1 MSWSYIHILDLLLWA
16 FMTISVAY
24 ITFYALVSLFSRNG
38 IKTVDVPESPEST
51 FLVLF
56 PAYSEDRVIVGSV
69 KKFLFQNY
77 PQDKYHVAVISDHQQ
92 ESTERL
98 LSDLPV
104 TLLRPVFEKSSKAKA
119 LQFAISEVSGQYDYV
134 VVLDADNIVET
145 DFLHRLN
152 ILLKEGYKAV
162 QCHRCAKNSD
172 SSVSVLDGVSEEINN
187 TLFRKAHNLI
197 GLSSAL
203 IGSGMCFDY
212 SWFSSHVTKLTT
224 AGEDRELEVFLLREG
239 IYIKYADD
247 ILVFD
252 EKVSNADNFQRQR
265 QRWMSAQVNCFLS
278 MLRHLP
284 EAVIRLNINYID
296 KTIQQMLIPRSM
308 LLLFLLFMSLVM
320 SAAAPWWSIK
330 WWSLLVLTGLSLFL
344 AIPARLRTKSVF
356 SKVGTLLR
364 LSIKMARNVRH
375 IDHKNEDFIHTDHK

>member
-1 MSWSYIHILDLLLWA
+1 MFWSYIHILDLLLWA

-24 ITFYALVSLFSRNG
+24 ITFYALVSLFSRKG

-69 KKFLFQNY
+69 KKFLLQNY

-98 LSDLPV
+98 LSGLPV
-104 TLLRPVFEKSSKAKA
+104 TLLRPVFDKSSKAKA
-119 LQFAISEVSGQYDYV
+119 LQYAISEVSGQYDYV

-239 IYIKYADD
+239 IYIKYADN

-252 EKVSNADNFQRQR
+252 EKVSSADNFQRQR

-308 LLLFLLFMSLVM
+308 LLLGLLFMSFLILII
-320 SAAAPWWSIK
+320 APWWSLK
-330 WWSLLVLTGLSLFL
+330 WWSLLLLTCLSLFL
-344 AIPARLRTKSVF
+344 AIPVRLRTKSVF

>member
-1 MSWSYIHILDLLLWA
+1 MFWSYIHILDLLLWA
-16 FMTISVAY
+16 FMSISVAY
-24 ITFYALVSLFSRNG
+24 ITFYALVSLFSRKG

-104 TLLRPVFEKSSKAKA
+104 TVLRPVFDKSSKAKA
-119 LQFAISEVSGQYDYV
+119 LQYAISEVSGQYDYV

-252 EKVSNADNFQRQR
+252 EKVSSADNFQRQR

-308 LLLFLLFMSLVM
+308 LLLSLLFMSFLI
-320 SAAAPWWSIK
+320 SIIAPWWSLK
-330 WWSLLVLTGLSLFL
+330 WWSLLLLTCLSLFL
-344 AIPARLRTKSVF
+344 AIPARLRTKAVF

>member
-1 MSWSYIHILDLLLWA
+1 MFWSYIHILDLLLWA

-24 ITFYALVSLFSRNG
+24 ITFYALVSLFSRKG

-69 KKFLFQNY
+69 KKFLLQNY

-104 TLLRPVFEKSSKAKA
+104 TVLRPVFEKSSKAKA
-119 LQFAISEVSGQYDYV
+119 LQYAISEVSGQYDYV

-252 EKVSNADNFQRQR
+252 EKVSSADNFQRQR

-278 MLRHLP
+278 MIRHLP
-284 EAVIRLNINYID
+284 EAFVRLNVNYVD
-296 KTIQQMLIPRSM
+296 KTVQQMLVPRSM
-308 LLLFLLFMSLVM
+308 LLLCLLFMSLVM
-320 SAAAPWWSIK
+320 SAAAPWCSIK
-330 WWSLLVLTGLSLFL
+330 WWSLFVLTGLSLFL

>member
-1 MSWSYIHILDLLLWA
+1 MFWSYIHILDLLLWA

-24 ITFYALVSLFSRNG
+24 ITFYALVSLFSRKG

-69 KKFLFQNY
+69 KKFLLQNY

-104 TLLRPVFEKSSKAKA
+104 TVLRPVFDKSSKAKA
-119 LQFAISEVSGQYDYV
+119 LQYAISEVSGQYDYV

-239 IYIKYADD
+239 IYIKYADN

-252 EKVSNADNFQRQR
+252 EKVSSADNFQRQR

>member
-1 MSWSYIHILDLLLWA
+1 MFWSYIHILDLLLWA

-24 ITFYALVSLFSRNG
+24 ITFYALVSLFSRKG

-119 LQFAISEVSGQYDYV
+119 LQYAISEVSGQYDYV

-252 EKVSNADNFQRQR
+252 EKVSSADNFQRQR

-278 MLRHLP
+278 MIRHLP
-284 EAVIRLNINYID
+284 EAVISLNINYID

-308 LLLFLLFMSLVM
+308 LLLGLLFMSFLI
-320 SAAAPWWSIK
+320 SIIAPWWSLK
-330 WWSLLVLTGLSLFL
+330 WWSLLLLTCLSLFL
-344 AIPARLRTKSVF
+344 AIPVRLRTKAVF

>member
-1 MSWSYIHILDLLLWA
+1 MFWSYIHILDLLLWA

-24 ITFYALVSLFSRNG
+24 ITFYALVSLFSRKG

-145 DFLHRLN
+145 DFLHRLT

-252 EKVSNADNFQRQR
+252 EKVSSADNFQRQR

-284 EAVIRLNINYID
+284 EAFVRLNVNYVD
-296 KTIQQMLIPRSM
+296 KTVQQMLVPRSM

-330 WWSLLVLTGLSLFL
+330 WWSLFVLTGLSLFL

-356 SKVGTLLR
+356 SKVSTLLR

>member
-24 ITFYALVSLFSRNG
+24 ITFYALVSLFSRKG
-38 IKTVDVPESPEST
+38 IKTVNVPESPEST

-56 PAYSEDRVIVGSV
+56 PAYSEDRVIVGSI
-69 KKFLFQNY
+69 KKFLLQNY

-119 LQFAISEVSGQYDYV
+119 LQYAISEVYGQYDYV

>member
-1 MSWSYIHILDLLLWA
+1 MFWSYIHILDLLLWA

-24 ITFYALVSLFSRNG
+24 ITFYALVSLFSRKG

-104 TLLRPVFEKSSKAKA
+104 TVLRPVFEKSSKAKA
-119 LQFAISEVSGQYDYV
+119 LQYAISEVSGQYDYV
-134 VVLDADNIVET
+134 VVLDADNIIET

-252 EKVSNADNFQRQR
+252 EKVSSADNFQRQR

-284 EAVIRLNINYID
+284 EAFVRLNVNYVD
-296 KTIQQMLIPRSM
+296 KTVQQMLVPRSM

>member
-1 MSWSYIHILDLLLWA
+1 MFWSYIHILDLLLWA

-24 ITFYALVSLFSRNG
+24 ITFYALVSLFSRKG

-98 LSDLPV
+98 LSGLPV
-104 TLLRPVFEKSSKAKA
+104 TLLRPVFDKSSKAKA
-119 LQFAISEVSGQYDYV
+119 LQYAISEVSGQYDYV

-252 EKVSNADNFQRQR
+252 EKVSSADNFQRQR

-284 EAVIRLNINYID
+284 EAFVRLNVNYVD
-296 KTIQQMLIPRSM
+296 KTVQQMLVPRSM
-308 LLLFLLFMSLVM
+308 LLLCLLFMSLVM

-330 WWSLLVLTGLSLFL
+330 WWSLFVLTGLSLFL

>member
-1 MSWSYIHILDLLLWA
+1 MFWSYIHILDLLLWA
-16 FMTISVAY
+16 FMSISVAY
-24 ITFYALVSLFSRNG
+24 ITFYALVSLFSRKG

-98 LSDLPV
+98 LSGLPV
-104 TLLRPVFEKSSKAKA
+104 TLLRPVFDKSSKAKA
-119 LQFAISEVSGQYDYV
+119 LQYAISEVSGQYDYV

-239 IYIKYADD
+239 IYIKYADN

-252 EKVSNADNFQRQR
+252 EKVSSADNFQRQR

-278 MLRHLP
+278 MLGHLP
-284 EAVIRLNINYID
+284 EAFVRLNVNYVD
-296 KTIQQMLIPRSM
+296 KTVQQMLVPRSM

-364 LSIKMARNVRH
+364 LSIKMVRNVRH

>member
-1 MSWSYIHILDLLLWA
+1 MFWSYIHILDLLLWA
-16 FMTISVAY
+16 FMSISVAY
-24 ITFYALVSLFSRNG
+24 ITFYALVSLFSRKG

-104 TLLRPVFEKSSKAKA
+104 TVLRPVFEKSSKAKA
-119 LQFAISEVSGQYDYV
+119 LQYAISEVSGQYDYV

-252 EKVSNADNFQRQR
+252 EKVSSADNFQRQR

-278 MLRHLP
+278 MLRHFP
-284 EAVIRLNINYID
+284 EAFVRLNVNYVD
-296 KTIQQMLIPRSM
+296 KTVQQMLVPRSM
-308 LLLFLLFMSLVM
+308 LLLCLLFMSLVM

-330 WWSLLVLTGLSLFL
+330 WWSLFVLTGLSLFL

>member
-1 MSWSYIHILDLLLWA
+1 MFWSYIHILDLLLWA

-24 ITFYALVSLFSRNG
+24 ITFYALVSLFSRKG

-98 LSDLPV
+98 LSGLPV
-104 TLLRPVFEKSSKAKA
+104 TVLRPVFDKSSKAKA
-119 LQFAISEVSGQYDYV
+119 LQYAISEVSGQYNYV

-145 DFLHRLN
+145 NFLHRLN

-224 AGEDRELEVFLLREG
+224 AGEDRELEVFLLHEG
-239 IYIKYADD
+239 IYIKYADN

-252 EKVSNADNFQRQR
+252 EKVSSADNFQRQR

-284 EAVIRLNINYID
+284 EAVIHLNINYID

-308 LLLFLLFMSLVM
+308 LLLGLLFMSFLI
-320 SAAAPWWSIK
+320 SIIAPWWSLK
-330 WWSLLVLTGLSLFL
+330 WWSLLLLTCLSLFL
-344 AIPARLRTKSVF
+344 AIPARLRTKAVF

>member
-1 MSWSYIHILDLLLWA
+1 MFWSYIHILDLLLWA

-24 ITFYALVSLFSRNG
+24 ITFYALVSLFSRKG

-69 KKFLFQNY
+69 KKFLLQNY

-98 LSDLPV
+98 LSGLPV
-104 TLLRPVFEKSSKAKA
+104 TLLRPVFDKSSKAKA
-119 LQFAISEVSGQYDYV
+119 LQYAISEVSGQYDYV

-252 EKVSNADNFQRQR
+252 EKVSSADNFQRQR

-278 MLRHLP
+278 MIRHLP

-320 SAAAPWWSIK
+320 SASAPWWSIK

>member
-1 MSWSYIHILDLLLWA
+1 MFWSYIHILDLLLWA

-24 ITFYALVSLFSRNG
+24 ITFYALVSLFSRMG

-69 KKFLFQNY
+69 KKFLLQNY

-92 ESTERL
+92 ESTEHL

-104 TLLRPVFEKSSKAKA
+104 TVLRPVFEKSSKAKA
-119 LQFAISEVSGQYDYV
+119 LQYAISEVSGQYDYV

-252 EKVSNADNFQRQR
+252 EKVSSADNFQRQR

-278 MLRHLP
+278 MIRHLP

>member
-1 MSWSYIHILDLLLWA
+1 MFWSYIHILDLLLWA

-24 ITFYALVSLFSRNG
+24 ITFYALVSLFSRKG

-104 TLLRPVFEKSSKAKA
+104 TVLRPVFDKSSKAKA

-252 EKVSNADNFQRQR
+252 EKVSSADNFQRQR

-278 MLRHLP
+278 MIRHLP

>member
-1 MSWSYIHILDLLLWA
+1 MFWSYIHILDLLLWA

-24 ITFYALVSLFSRNG
+24 ITFYALVSLFSRKG

-51 FLVLF
+51 FLVFF

-104 TLLRPVFEKSSKAKA
+104 TVLRPVFDKSSKAKA
-119 LQFAISEVSGQYDYV
+119 LQYAISEVSGQYDYV

-252 EKVSNADNFQRQR
+252 EKVSSADNFQRQR

-284 EAVIRLNINYID
+284 EAFVRLNVNYVD
-296 KTIQQMLIPRSM
+296 KTVQQMLVPRSM

>member
-1 MSWSYIHILDLLLWA
+1 MFWSYIHILDLLLWA

-24 ITFYALVSLFSRNG
+24 ITFYALVSLFSRKG

-69 KKFLFQNY
+69 KKFLLQNY

-119 LQFAISEVSGQYDYV
+119 LQYAISEVSGQYDYV

-252 EKVSNADNFQRQR
+252 EKVSSADNFQRQR

-278 MLRHLP
+278 MLRHRP
-284 EAVIRLNINYID
+284 EAFVRLNVNYVD
-296 KTIQQMLIPRSM
+296 KTVQQMLIPRSM

>member
-1 MSWSYIHILDLLLWA
+1 MFWSYIHILDLLLWA

-104 TLLRPVFEKSSKAKA
+104 TLLRPVFDKSSKAKA

-239 IYIKYADD
+239 IYIKYADN

-252 EKVSNADNFQRQR
+252 EKVSSADNFQRQR

>member
-1 MSWSYIHILDLLLWA
+1 MFWSYIHILDLLLWA

-119 LQFAISEVSGQYDYV
+119 LQYAISEVSRQYDYV

-252 EKVSNADNFQRQR
+252 EKVSSADNFQRQR

-284 EAVIRLNINYID
+284 EAFVRLNVNYVD
-296 KTIQQMLIPRSM
+296 KTVQQMLVPRSM
-308 LLLFLLFMSLVM
+308 LLLCLLFMSLVM

-330 WWSLLVLTGLSLFL
+330 WWSLFVLTGLSLFL

>member
-1 MSWSYIHILDLLLWA
+1 MFWSYIHILDLLLWA
-16 FMTISVAY
+16 FMAISVAY
-24 ITFYALVSLFSRNG
+24 ITFYALVNLFSRKG

-56 PAYSEDRVIVGSV
+56 PAYSEDSVIVGSV

-98 LSDLPV
+98 LSYLPV

-119 LQFAISEVSGQYDYV
+119 LQYAISEVSRQYDYV

-252 EKVSNADNFQRQR
+252 EKVSSADNFQRQR

-284 EAVIRLNINYID
+284 EAVIHLNINYID

-308 LLLFLLFMSLVM
+308 LLLGLLFMSFLI
-320 SAAAPWWSIK
+320 SIIAPWWSLK
-330 WWSLLVLTGLSLFL
+330 WWSLLLLTCLSLFL
-344 AIPARLRTKSVF
+344 AIPARLRTKAVF

>member
-1 MSWSYIHILDLLLWA
+1 
-16 FMTISVAY
+16 MTISVAY
-24 ITFYALVSLFSRNG
+24 ITFYALVSLFSRKG
-38 IKTVDVPESPEST
+38 IKTVDVLESPEST

-69 KKFLFQNY
+69 KKFLLQNY

-104 TLLRPVFEKSSKAKA
+104 TLLRPVFDKSSKAKA

-152 ILLKEGYKAV
+152 FLLKEGYKAV

>member
-1 MSWSYIHILDLLLWA
+1 MFWSYIHILDLLLWA

-24 ITFYALVSLFSRNG
+24 ITFYALVSLFSRKG

-69 KKFLFQNY
+69 KKFLLQNY

-119 LQFAISEVSGQYDYV
+119 LQYAISEVSGQYDYV

-187 TLFRKAHNLI
+187 TLFRKSHNLI

-252 EKVSNADNFQRQR
+252 EKVSSADNFQRQR

-308 LLLFLLFMSLVM
+308 LLLGLLFMSFLI
-320 SAAAPWWSIK
+320 SIIAPWWSLK
-330 WWSLLVLTGLSLFL
+330 WWSLLLLTCLSLFL
-344 AIPARLRTKSVF
+344 AIPARLRTKAVF

>member
-1 MSWSYIHILDLLLWA
+1 MFWSYIHILDLLLWA
-16 FMTISVAY
+16 FMSISVAY
-24 ITFYALVSLFSRNG
+24 ITFYALVSLFSRKG
-38 IKTVDVPESPEST
+38 IKTVNVPESPEST

-56 PAYSEDRVIVGSV
+56 PAYSEDRVIVGSI
-69 KKFLFQNY
+69 KKFLLQNY

-104 TLLRPVFEKSSKAKA
+104 TVLRPVFDKSSKAKA
-119 LQFAISEVSGQYDYV
+119 LQYAISEVSGQYDYV

-284 EAVIRLNINYID
+284 EAFVRLNVNYVD
-296 KTIQQMLIPRSM
+296 KTVQQMLVPRSM

-364 LSIKMARNVRH
+364 LSIKMVRNVRH

>member
-1 MSWSYIHILDLLLWA
+1 MFWSYIHILDLLLWA

-24 ITFYALVSLFSRNG
+24 ITFYALVSLFSRKG
-38 IKTVDVPESPEST
+38 IKTVNVPESPEST

-104 TLLRPVFEKSSKAKA
+104 TVLRPVFDKSSKAKA
-119 LQFAISEVSGQYDYV
+119 LQYAISEVSGQYDYV

-239 IYIKYADD
+239 IYIKYADN

-252 EKVSNADNFQRQR
+252 EKVSSADNFQRQR

-284 EAVIRLNINYID
+284 EAFVRLNVNYVD
-296 KTIQQMLIPRSM
+296 KTVQQMLVPRSM

-344 AIPARLRTKSVF
+344 AIPARLRTKAVF

>member
-69 KKFLFQNY
+69 KKFLLQNY

-104 TLLRPVFEKSSKAKA
+104 TVLRPVFDKSSKAKA
-119 LQFAISEVSGQYDYV
+119 LQYAISEVSGQYDYV

-239 IYIKYADD
+239 IYIKYADN

-252 EKVSNADNFQRQR
+252 EKVSSADNFQRQR

>member
-1 MSWSYIHILDLLLWA
+1 MFWSYIHILDLLLWA

-24 ITFYALVSLFSRNG
+24 ITFYALVSLFSRKG

-69 KKFLFQNY
+69 KKFLLQNY

-104 TLLRPVFEKSSKAKA
+104 TVLRPVFDKSSKAKA
-119 LQFAISEVSGQYDYV
+119 LQYAISEVSGQYDYV

-252 EKVSNADNFQRQR
+252 EKVSSADNFQRQR

-284 EAVIRLNINYID
+284 EAVIRLNINYMD

-308 LLLFLLFMSLVM
+308 LLLGLLFMSFLI
-320 SAAAPWWSIK
+320 SIIAPCWSLK
-330 WWSLLVLTGLSLFL
+330 WWSLLLLTCLSLFL
-344 AIPARLRTKSVF
+344 AIPVRLRTKSVF

>member
-1 MSWSYIHILDLLLWA
+1 MFWSYIHILDLLLWA

-24 ITFYALVSLFSRNG
+24 ITFYALVSLFSRKG

-69 KKFLFQNY
+69 KKFLLQNY

-98 LSDLPV
+98 LSGLPV
-104 TLLRPVFEKSSKAKA
+104 TLLRPVFDKSSKAKA
-119 LQFAISEVSGQYDYV
+119 LQYAISEVSGQYDYV

-239 IYIKYADD
+239 IYIKYADN

-252 EKVSNADNFQRQR
+252 EKVSSADNFQRQR

-284 EAVIRLNINYID
+284 EAFVRLNVNYVD
-296 KTIQQMLIPRSM
+296 KTVQQMLVPRSM

-344 AIPARLRTKSVF
+344 AIPARLRTKAVF

>member
-1 MSWSYIHILDLLLWA
+1 MFWSYIHILDLLLWA

-24 ITFYALVSLFSRNG
+24 ITFYALVSLFSRKG

-98 LSDLPV
+98 LSNLPV
-104 TLLRPVFEKSSKAKA
+104 TVLRPVFDKSSKAKA
-119 LQFAISEVSGQYDYV
+119 LQYAISEVSGQYDYV
-134 VVLDADNIVET
+134 VLLDADNIVET

-252 EKVSNADNFQRQR
+252 EKVSSADNFQRQR

-278 MLRHLP
+278 MIRHLP

>member
-104 TLLRPVFEKSSKAKA
+104 TLLRPVFDKSSKAKA
-119 LQFAISEVSGQYDYV
+119 LQYAISEVSGQYDYV

-252 EKVSNADNFQRQR
+252 EKVSSADNFQRQR

-308 LLLFLLFMSLVM
+308 LLLSLLFMSFLI
-320 SAAAPWWSIK
+320 SIIAPWWSLK
-330 WWSLLVLTGLSLFL
+330 WWSLLLLTCLSLFL
-344 AIPARLRTKSVF
+344 AIPVRLRTKSVF

>member
-1 MSWSYIHILDLLLWA
+1 MFWSYIHILDLLLWA

-24 ITFYALVSLFSRNG
+24 ITFYALVSLFSRKG
-38 IKTVDVPESPEST
+38 IKTVDVLESPEST

-69 KKFLFQNY
+69 KKFLLQNY

-104 TLLRPVFEKSSKAKA
+104 TLLRPVFDKSSKAKA
-119 LQFAISEVSGQYDYV
+119 LQYAISEVSGQYDYV

-252 EKVSNADNFQRQR
+252 EKVSSADNFQRQR

-284 EAVIRLNINYID
+284 EAVIRLNINYMD

-308 LLLFLLFMSLVM
+308 LLLGLLFMSFLI
-320 SAAAPWWSIK
+320 SIIAPCWSLK
-330 WWSLLVLTGLSLFL
+330 WWSLLLLTCLSLFL
-344 AIPARLRTKSVF
+344 AIPVRLRTKSVF

>member
-1 MSWSYIHILDLLLWA
+1 MFWSYIHILDLLLWA

-24 ITFYALVSLFSRNG
+24 ITFYALVSLFSRKG

-69 KKFLFQNY
+69 KKFLLQNY

-119 LQFAISEVSGQYDYV
+119 LQYAISEVSGQYDYV

-284 EAVIRLNINYID
+284 EAFVRLNVNYVD
-296 KTIQQMLIPRSM
+296 KTVQQMLVPRSM

>member
-1 MSWSYIHILDLLLWA
+1 MFWSYIHILDLLLWA

-24 ITFYALVSLFSRNG
+24 ITFYALVSLFSRKG
-38 IKTVDVPESPEST
+38 IKTVDVPESPENT

-104 TLLRPVFEKSSKAKA
+104 TLLRPVFDKSSKAKA
-119 LQFAISEVSGQYDYV
+119 LQYAISEVSGQYDYV

-252 EKVSNADNFQRQR
+252 EKVSSADNFQRQR

>member
-1 MSWSYIHILDLLLWA
+1 MFWSYIHILDLLLWA

-24 ITFYALVSLFSRNG
+24 ITFYALVSLFSRKG

-104 TLLRPVFEKSSKAKA
+104 TLLRPVFDKSSKAKA
-119 LQFAISEVSGQYDYV
+119 LQYAISEVSGQYDYV

-152 ILLKEGYKAV
+152 FLLKEGYKAV

-284 EAVIRLNINYID
+284 EAFVRLNVNYVD
-296 KTIQQMLIPRSM
+296 KTVQQMLVPRSM

-344 AIPARLRTKSVF
+344 AIPARLRTKAVF

>member
-1 MSWSYIHILDLLLWA
+1 MFWSYIHILDLLLWA
-16 FMTISVAY
+16 FMSISVAY
-24 ITFYALVSLFSRNG
+24 ITFYALVSLFSRKG

-104 TLLRPVFEKSSKAKA
+104 TLLRPVFDKSSKAKA
-119 LQFAISEVSGQYDYV
+119 LQYAISEVSGQYDYV

-252 EKVSNADNFQRQR
+252 EKVSSADNFQRQR

-284 EAVIRLNINYID
+284 EAFVRLNVNYVD
-296 KTIQQMLIPRSM
+296 KTVQQMLVPRSM

-330 WWSLLVLTGLSLFL
+330 WWSLFVLTGLSLFL

>member
-1 MSWSYIHILDLLLWA
+1 MFWSYIHILDLLLWA
-16 FMTISVAY
+16 FMSISVAY
-24 ITFYALVSLFSRNG
+24 ITFYALVSLFSRKG

-56 PAYSEDRVIVGSV
+56 PAYSEDRVIVGSI
-69 KKFLFQNY
+69 KKFLLQNY

-98 LSDLPV
+98 LSYLPV

-119 LQFAISEVSGQYDYV
+119 LQYAISEVSGQYDYV

-252 EKVSNADNFQRQR
+252 EKVSSADNFQRQR

-308 LLLFLLFMSLVM
+308 LLLSLLFMSFLI
-320 SAAAPWWSIK
+320 SIIAPWWSLK
-330 WWSLLVLTGLSLFL
+330 WWSLLLLTCLSLFL
-344 AIPARLRTKSVF
+344 AIPARLRTKAVF

>member
-1 MSWSYIHILDLLLWA
+1 MFWSYIHILDLLLWA

-24 ITFYALVSLFSRNG
+24 ITFYALVSLFSRKG

-98 LSDLPV
+98 LSGLPV
-104 TLLRPVFEKSSKAKA
+104 TLLRPVFDKSSKAKA
-119 LQFAISEVSGQYDYV
+119 LQYAISEVSGQYDYV

-252 EKVSNADNFQRQR
+252 EKVSSADNFQRQR

-284 EAVIRLNINYID
+284 EAFVRLNVNYVD
-296 KTIQQMLIPRSM
+296 KTVQQMLVPRSM

-330 WWSLLVLTGLSLFL
+330 WWSLFVLTGLSLFL

>member
-1 MSWSYIHILDLLLWA
+1 MFWSYIHILDLLLWA

-24 ITFYALVSLFSRNG
+24 ITFYALVSLFSRKG

-104 TLLRPVFEKSSKAKA
+104 TVLRPVFDKSSKAKA
-119 LQFAISEVSGQYDYV
+119 LQYAISEVSGQYDYV

-252 EKVSNADNFQRQR
+252 EKVSSADNFQRQR

-278 MLRHLP
+278 MIRHLP
-284 EAVIRLNINYID
+284 EAVISLNINYID

-344 AIPARLRTKSVF
+344 AIPARLRTKAVF

>member
-1 MSWSYIHILDLLLWA
+1 MFWSYIHILDLLLWA

-24 ITFYALVSLFSRNG
+24 ITFYALVSLFSRMG

-104 TLLRPVFEKSSKAKA
+104 TVLRPVFDKSSKAKA
-119 LQFAISEVSGQYDYV
+119 LQYAISEVSGQYDYV

-252 EKVSNADNFQRQR
+252 EKVSSADNFQRQR

>member
-1 MSWSYIHILDLLLWA
+1 MFWSYIHILDLLLWA

-98 LSDLPV
+98 LSGLPV
-104 TLLRPVFEKSSKAKA
+104 TLLRPVFDKSSKAKA
-119 LQFAISEVSGQYDYV
+119 LQYAISEVSGQYDYV

-252 EKVSNADNFQRQR
+252 EKVSSADNFQRQR

-284 EAVIRLNINYID
+284 EAFVRLNVNYVD
-296 KTIQQMLIPRSM
+296 KTVQQMLVPRSM